1 MIKFVLDGKMDCSI
15 LAYKA
20 DVPLPRV
27 PFPLLVRQE
36 SLLPLSVQAQARC
49 IKVRP
54 SRVLIHG
61 NSALNGLF

>member
-36 SLLPLSVQAQARC
+36 SPTSPFR
-49 IKVRP
+49 
-54 SRVLIHG
+54 S
-61 NSALNGLF
+61 SAG